1 MQQCSPSQLDHRW
14 GKSTVV
20 HRTTRTVV
28 VHRRGCLRRGTGKTW
43 TCTEGGLD
51 RNVDLP
57 GHCSGKST
65 IVYRATPTR
74 LVSLNN
80 TTFIASGR
88 PHLIIS
94 SHLSLNR
101 GGRWGTTDNFATS
114 FLHFSLFSTALWDL
128 ANFRPVHSLILS
140 SHLYLCLLCLLPP
153 FTLPCKMVLGR
164 R

>member
-1 MQQCSPSQLDHRW
+1 MYIHHDWFMQQCSPSQLDHRW

-65 IVYRATPTR
+65 IVYRATMAFIVELVQCPGESGQLVCKSAGLVIER
-74 LVSLNN
+74 LRFRTPAGVAGVFSSPESTLCADSYSVSVLYPCY
-80 TTFIASGR
+80 R
-88 PHLIIS
+88 S
-94 SHLSLNR
+94 S
-101 GGRWGTTDNFATS
+101 T
-114 FLHFSLFSTALWDL
+114 
-128 ANFRPVHSLILS
+128 
-140 SHLYLCLLCLLPP
+140 
-153 FTLPCKMVLGR
+153 
-164 R
+164 